1 MIIRKELLA
10 GVFMSFC
17 LVWQAGAFN
26 VGDRVQCTTT
36 ILNIRSSPS
45 TNAGILGQANTGDR
59 GTVGGGPYSGS
70 GYTWYYVSWDTHPA
84 GYSIQDYLALVA
96 NQPPTHGIASQ
107 VRADTG
113 AVMADPNGTVPY
125 GVGVYFRV
133 TPTDPDGDTARMEV
147 ELHQLPA
154 TFTGS
159 PNYVSSY
166 VSSGSVA
173 TTATATGLA
182 AGNYGWRYRVV
193 DSHGNAGSW
202 VSENNPDFIVQA
214 ANQPPTHGIASQV
227 RADTGAVMAD
237 PNGTVPYGVGVYFRV
252 TPTDPDGDT
261 ARMEVE
267 LHQLPA
273 TFTGSPNYVS
283 SYVSSGSVATTAT
296 ATGLAAGNY
305 GWRYRVVDSHG
316 NAGAWVSENNPD
328 FIVQATGGC
337 LYSDDYPYPTGNVFN
352 PANPSDLSTIDPWA
366 FYNRE
371 CTSYCAWKLNK
382 AARTTSSPYFFSN
395 RMLGGHFGDAGGWA
409 TNATAIGFV
418 TNNIP
423 AVGAIAHWGYGELGV
438 LGHVAYVEAVN
449 G

>member
-1 MIIRKELLA
+1 
-10 GVFMSFC
+10 MSFC

-84 GYSIQDYLALVA
+84 GYSIQDYLALV
-96 NQPPTHGIASQ
+96 
-107 VRADTG
+107 
-113 AVMADPNGTVPY
+113 
-125 GVGVYFRV
+125 
-133 TPTDPDGDTARMEV
+133 
-147 ELHQLPA
+147 
-154 TFTGS
+154 
-159 PNYVSSY
+159 
-166 VSSGSVA
+166 
-173 TTATATGLA
+173 
-182 AGNYGWRYRVV
+182 
-193 DSHGNAGSW
+193 
-202 VSENNPDFIVQA
+202 

-449 G
+449 GNGSVDVSEYNYHLDHNFDVRAVCNGVSVRPPRFIHIHDATGGGASPPVIGSPKLTGTTFTLSTPTEVGFSYVLEFKTALNDVTWTPVQTNNGSGRMIGLTNTGATGPRRMYRVRVQQP